1 MHFRYALSKY
11 VGSQWGCILVT
22 ALFLLLCV
30 AGECVAAMTVVYP
43 SDGPAQVRMAAKEV
57 RRYVYLTT
65 GKLLPIVQVR
75 TLPLRDDL
83 ILVVE
88 DGTSLLK
95 ELQGLEGAKAPRG
108 GYYLKTT
115 SDNDRHV
122 LVIAG
127 AGPAATLHGAY
138 RFAEHLGIRFYLHG
152 DTIPDD
158 RKDLRIAGLDEV
170 SMPVFETRGIIPFHN
185 FPEGPDW
192 WNTDDY
198 RVVISQLSKMG
209 MNFIGLHWYPRWG
222 HGEKNEQEGPEP
234 TVWIGLP
241 EDVREGGTVAFSYP
255 SFYAHTERP
264 GRRWGFVPVR
274 TEAFHG
280 GTAQLFDKNG
290 FGPTVMDER
299 MPDFADQE
307 SCHRVFERTGEM
319 FRNAFTHARHVGV
332 KTCLGT
338 EIPLGLETKSEEVPR
353 NWVRGIP
360 PEVQRHLKDLG
371 KDPTDSAVVKEVY
384 RGIFK
389 RIMKTHPLDYYWLW
403 TYEMWG
409 DFGLTP
415 RQLADAK
422 TELQL
427 VHELLREMNAPF
439 KLALCGW
446 RPGTPDDPAAFDA
459 VLPKN
464 VPFAALWDE
473 AEGFEDLDE
482 ERVKWPGTW
491 LEEDWGLV
499 QPQLEVHRVY
509 DDVKAAYR
517 KRCHGMLAK
526 HWRTR
531 VLGPN
536 IGALSSLL
544 WFRGPTGTNPG
555 QNLPRSRNDWIDEFY
570 ADWARQSFGPE
581 AAGDIAAIFAGL
593 DKAGESGL
601 GALPHT
607 TGWEEGGPGA
617 IVANYRSWK
626 AESKK
631 YEFIDKLA
639 SLRPRISGAGN
650 LGRFDYWLN
659 TFKCLRIIGEFG
671 CLRGQLE
678 EAVGRDEYSTALRV
692 RIEMARLWERLMS
705 SQVQRVTNSSEL
717 GEIANLEQLTWNSIV
732 VCEWDRQLTDAMER
746 RLPNEAEPSALYS
759 GPARMV
765 VTPRRSQVYSNE
777 VLKLKILTA
786 GDVRSPTL
794 HWRPLGGGRFQSKPL
809 THVARGVYTVSLNS
823 NKDDFE
829 YYVQAVTSEGEV
841 LFPAT
846 APEICQS
853 VVVLRSDLGFRRSSE
868 LGEYRHRDPSPR
880 AIRRAGQPPR

>member
-1 MHFRYALSKY
+1 MINDKVQYCRLTYVGEEEEETVSGDHGGVMSKCL
-11 VGSQWGCILVT
+11 GSQWGSSLVT
-22 ALFLLLCV
+22 ALLLLLWI
-30 AGECVAAMTVVYP
+30 AGESVAAVTVAYP

-65 GKLLPIVQVR
+65 GELLPISEVR
-75 TLPLRDDL
+75 TLPVKEDL
-83 ILVVE
+83 IIVVE
-88 DGTSLLK
+88 DGTPLLK
-95 ELQGLEGAKAPRG
+95 ELRGLEGTKAPRG
-108 GYYLKTT
+108 GYYLKTI

-127 AGPAATLHGAY
+127 ADPVATLYGAY
-138 RFAEHLGIRFYLHG
+138 RFAEHLGVRFYLHG

-158 RKDLRIAGLDEV
+158 KKDLQIAGIDEV
-170 SMPVFETRGIIPFHN
+170 SMPVFETRGILPFHN

-198 RVVISQLSKMG
+198 LIVISQLSKMG

-222 HGEKNEQEGPEP
+222 HAEKGEQEGPEP

-241 EDVREGGTVAFSYP
+241 EDVTADGKITFSYP
-255 SFYAHTERP
+255 SYYAHTLRP
-264 GRRWGFVPVR
+264 DRRWGFEPMK
-274 TEAFHG
+274 TDAFHG
-280 GTAQLFDKNG
+280 GTAKLFEKNG
-290 FGPTVMDER
+290 FGPLVMDER
-299 MPDFADQE
+299 MPEFANQE
-307 SCHRVFERTGEM
+307 SCHRVFERTGSM
-319 FRNAFTHARHVGV
+319 FRKAFTHARRIGV

-338 EIPLGLETKSEEVPR
+338 EVPLGLETKSEEVPR

-360 PEVQRHLKDLG
+360 PEVQRRLKKLG
-371 KDPTDSAVVKEVY
+371 KDPGDPAVVKEVY

-409 DFGLTP
+409 DFGLTH
-415 RQLADAK
+415 RQLADVKA
-422 TELQL
+422 ELQL
-427 VHELLREMNAPF
+427 VYEVLREVNAPF

-446 RPGTPDDPAAFDA
+446 RPGTPDDPAAFDT

-464 VPFAALWDE
+464 VPFAGLWDE

-482 ERVKWPGTW
+482 KRIKWPGTW

-499 QPQLEVHRVY
+499 QPQLEVDRVY
-509 DDVKAAYR
+509 NDVKAAYR

-536 IGALSSLL
+536 IGALSGLL

-555 QNLPRSRNDWIDEFY
+555 KDLPESRNDWIDEFY

-593 DKAGESGL
+593 DKAGESGP
-601 GALPHT
+601 GSLPHT

-617 IVANYRSWK
+617 IVANDKSWK
-626 AESKK
+626 TESKK
-631 YEFIDKLA
+631 YEFVDKLA
-639 SLRPRISGAGN
+639 ALRPRISGAGN
-650 LGRFDYWLN
+650 LERFDYWLN

-671 CLRGQLE
+671 CLRGELE
-678 EAVGRDEYSTALRV
+678 EAVGRDEFSTALRV
-692 RIEMARLWERLMS
+692 RIKMARLWERLMS
-705 SQVQRVTNSSEL
+705 LQIQRVTNSSEL
-717 GEIANLEQLTWNSIV
+717 GEIANLEQLTWKSIV
-732 VCEWDRQLTDAMER
+732 VGEWDRQLTDTMER
-746 RLPNEAEPSALYS
+746 RLPKEAEPSTTYS
-759 GPARMV
+759 GPARLI
-765 VTPRRSQVYSNE
+765 VTPGRSQVYDDE
-777 VLKLKILTA
+777 ALRVRVLTA

-794 HWRPLGGGRFQSKPL
+794 HWRPLGSGPFQSKPL
-809 THVARGVYTVSLNS
+809 THVARGVYTVSLDPQ
-823 NKDDFE
+823 KDDIE
-829 YYVQAVTSEGEV
+829 YYVEAKANEGKV

-846 APEICQS
+846 APKICRTVI
-853 VVVLRSDLGFRRSSE
+853 VVSSD
-868 LGEYRHRDPSPR
+868 
-880 AIRRAGQPPR
+880 